1 MELELISL
9 TKKFPGF
16 TVGPLD
22 LKVKN
27 EVLVMIGPTGSG
39 KTTILD
45 LIAGIIKPDNGSVI
59 LDGSEI
65 THLPIESRR
74 IGYSFQ
80 TPCLFPHLNVYQNI
94 TFGLTKRDKQD
105 KKLYVTKLLN
115 DMGISHL
122 CDRNIHGLSGGEMQK
137 VSLVRMLAVEPKII
151 LMDEPLAHLDPPTR
165 RKLRIEL
172 RRVLRSYGIPVIY
185 VTHFEDDVYAL
196 ADSVAISH
204 NGKIE
209 NKGELQAMLSSRSSR
224 FVSEI
229 LVGAN
234 YIEGKVL
241 ESEDGITVIA
251 VGPHLLE
258 TLGDYPAGFRIG
270 LLLRPEDILLSKDAV
285 KTSARNVIRAEVIK
299 LVQAVSVT
307 DVYLQTDSLHLR
319 ARITEK
325 ARNELG
331 IKISD
336 QIYLMFKAISPQVVR
351 EDI

>member
-1 MELELISL
+1 LELELIGL

-27 EVLVMIGPTGSG
+27 EVLVMIGLTGSG
-39 KTTILD
+39 KTTILN

-74 IGYSFQ
+74 LGYSFQ
-80 TPCLFPHLNVYQNI
+80 TPCLFPHLKVYENI
-94 TFGLTKRDKQD
+94 TFGLKKRDKQ
-105 KKLYVTKLLN
+105 KKTIYVKKLLN

-122 CDRNIHGLSGGEMQK
+122 CDRNIQGLSGGEMQK

-151 LMDEPLAHLDPPTR
+151 LMDEPLAHLDAPTR

-172 RRVLRSYGIPVIY
+172 RRVLRTYGVPVIY

-196 ADSVAISH
+196 ADSVAILRD
-204 NGKIE
+204 GKIE
-209 NKGELQAMLSSRSSR
+209 DKGELQAILSSRSSE
-224 FVSEI
+224 FISEMVI
-229 LVGAN
+229 GTN

-241 ESEDGITVIA
+241 ESQDGITVIK
-251 VGPHLLE
+251 VGSHLLE
-258 TLGDYPAGFRIG
+258 TLGDYTIGSRIG
-270 LLLRPEDILLSKDAV
+270 LLLRPEEIFLSNDAV
-285 KTSARNVIRAEVIK
+285 ITSARNVIKAEVVK
-299 LVQAVSVT
+299 LVPAVSVI
-307 DVYLQTDSLHLR
+307 DVYLKTDSLHLR
-319 ARITEK
+319 VRVTEK

-331 IKISD
+331 IKIGEN
-336 QIYLMFKAISPQVVR
+336 IYAMFKAISPQVVR
-351 EDI
+351 EDS